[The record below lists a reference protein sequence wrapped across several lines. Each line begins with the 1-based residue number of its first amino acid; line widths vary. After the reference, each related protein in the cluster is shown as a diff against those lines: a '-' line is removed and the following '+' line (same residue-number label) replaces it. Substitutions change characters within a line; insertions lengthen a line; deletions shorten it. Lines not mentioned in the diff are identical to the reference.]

1 MILAWLGVFCVIVLC
16 GLDRTAIGQFQLGR
30 PLVCSAA
37 AGYLLGVFPQA
48 FQLGLMMELLW
59 LMRVPVGAA
68 VAPDDT
74 SASLG
79 GVILLYFFSFGHPQQ
94 DLMLVVAVAV
104 IALMTA
110 EIGKLFDI
118 RSRHQNEKRFQNAV
132 SHLAEQRWSVLQQNH
147 LYCAWVFAVASLMSV
162 ACVVAVGSLLLN
174 LVLPWLTPLAD
185 GHPALLIVVFPLVG
199 IAAMMAVLQ
208 VRKTIALFV
217 SGFLLT
223 YGLLQL
229 MEL

>member
-1 MILAWLGVFCVIVLC
+1 MILAWLGVLCVILLC
-16 GLDRTAIGQFQLGR
+16 GLDRTAIGQFQFGR

-37 AGYLLGVFPQA
+37 AGYLLGVFPSA

-74 SASLG
+74 SATLG
-79 GVILLYFFSFGHPQQ
+79 GVVLLYFFSFGTTQQ
-94 DLMLVVAVAV
+94 DLVLVVAVAV
-104 IALMTA
+104 VALVTA
-110 EIGKLFDI
+110 EIGKLLDI
-118 RSRHQNEKRFQNAV
+118 RTRHQNEKRFQNAV
-132 SHLAEQRWSVLQQNH
+132 SHLAGQQWSVLQQNH
-147 LYCAWVFAVASLMSV
+147 LRCTVLFAMASLMSV
-162 ACVVAVGSLLLN
+162 VCVVAVGGLLLTF
-174 LVLPWLTPLAD
+174 VLPWLMPLAD
-185 GHPALLIVVFPLVG
+185 GHPALLVVVFPLVG

-208 VRKTIALFV
+208 VRKTIPLFV

-229 MEL
+229 LEL